1 MDVPNGHMSVSPW
14 AHKYV
19 LGDEMAREEVLMDST
34 QRWQVIEE
42 ECRAC
47 GVTLFDIEMQA
58 NVLRVYIYKTT
69 PQSSKEDGNSED
81 GGKGITVDD
90 CARVSHR
97 ITDHPQADELI
108 PGEMLL
114 EVSSPGVN
122 RKLSRP
128 QHFVGAVGERVR
140 VKFTPEGEPTRVV
153 RGKVENAKEEAFQLL
168 DEEQGAALMV
178 PYSSVKEARIDF
190 RFD

>member
-1 MDVPNGHMSVSPW
+1 
-14 AHKYV
+14 
-19 LGDEMAREEVLMDST
+19 MDSDV
-34 QRWQVIEE
+34 RWQIIEE

-47 GVTLFDIEMQA
+47 GVTLFDIEMQS
-58 NVLRVYIYKTT
+58 NVLRVYIYKTD
-69 PQSSKEDGNSED
+69 PQSVKEAGVSED

-90 CARVSHR
+90 CAKLSHR
-97 ITDHPQADELI
+97 LTDHPLAEEII

-114 EVSSPGVN
+114 EVSSPGIN

-128 QHFVGAVGERVR
+128 QHFAGAIGERVR
-140 VKFTPEGEPTRVV
+140 VKFTLEGSPTRVV
-153 RGKVENAKEEAFQLL
+153 RGKVEDAKEEAFKLL